1 MIETLVQA
9 LIGLNRQAE
18 VCSEWGRRLLRSLQG
33 ARIDLRDGPCGESA
47 GASRRHLVA
56 AIAQSIPVESAI
68 QNALG
73 VMHLAMPDK
82 VEEVCWHPL
91 ILRGAS
97 SGESGS
103 GLDSTLV
110 TTRTRIA
117 DLAQTPD
124 GTTVSVGGFIET
136 VRDQKKV
143 QFIILRDESG
153 SAQLVN
159 PALREDDPEAGSSPE
174 RRALTDSISELSAG
188 TFVHVTGELKLDER
202 VKLGGLEVK
211 IHSLEVT
218 GVAEPEPPIAEDSS
232 VDKRM
237 DWRFL
242 DLRRPAANL
251 IFRAQTAFEH
261 GMRSWWVENN
271 WIEIHTPKFMASA
284 SESRAELFEVGYFDT
299 TAYLAQSPQF
309 FKQMAQP
316 AGFGAVFEIA
326 PAFRADPSFT
336 ARHATEFTSVDAE
349 MSWVDSHHDVM
360 AMHEQVLIAGITA
373 VVEKYGAQ
381 ISDVMGVELTV
392 PTSPFPRVTLQEARE
407 IVSAGGYDIPR
418 ADGDLDPEAERR
430 LSAYIEETHGHP
442 FVFVTDYDTSIR
454 PFYHMRHADNDAL
467 TKSYDLLFRGTEIS
481 TGAQREHRIEI
492 LEAQAKD
499 KGMDLDEL
507 QSYCDFFRHG
517 VPPHGGFGMG
527 LARVMMLMLEQSS
540 IRETTFLFRG
550 PNRLLP

>member
-1 MIETLVQA
+1 
-9 LIGLNRQAE
+9 
-18 VCSEWGRRLLRSLQG
+18 
-33 ARIDLRDGPCGESA
+33 
-47 GASRRHLVA
+47 
-56 AIAQSIPVESAI
+56 
-68 QNALG
+68 
-73 VMHLAMPDK
+73 
-82 VEEVCWHPL
+82 
-91 ILRGAS
+91 
-97 SGESGS
+97 
-103 GLDSTLV
+103 V
-110 TTRTRIA
+110 T
-117 DLAQTPD
+117 
-124 GTTVSVGGFIET
+124 VGGFVET

-143 QFIILRDESG
+143 QFVILRDESG
-153 SAQLVN
+153 AAQLVN

-174 RRALTDSISELSAG
+174 RRSLTDAISALASGSFIE
-188 TFVHVTGELKLDER
+188 VTGELKIDER

-211 IHSLEVT
+211 MASMVVT
-218 GVAEPEPPIAEDSS
+218 GAAEPEPPIADDSS

-242 DLRRPAANL
+242 DLRRPGANL
-251 IFRAQTAFEH
+251 IFRVQTTFEH
-261 GMRSWWVENN
+261 AMRQWWVERD
-271 WIEIHTPKFMASA
+271 WIEIHTPKLMASA

-349 MSWVDSHHDVM
+349 MSWVESHHDVM
-360 AMHEQVLIAGITA
+360 AMQDQLITAGITA
-373 VVEKYGAQ
+373 VVEKYGDQ
-381 ISDVMGVELTV
+381 VRDVLGVELAV
-392 PTSPFPRVTLQEARE
+392 PTTPFPRVTLAEARD
-407 IVSAGGYDIPR
+407 IVAAGGYDLPR

-430 LSAYIEETHGHP
+430 LSAYVQEKHGHP

-454 PFYHMRHADNDAL
+454 PFYHMRHADNDGL
-467 TKSYDLLFRGTEIS
+467 TNSYDLLYRGTEIS
-481 TGAQREHRIEI
+481 TGAQREHRIEV

-499 KGMDLDEL
+499 KGMDVDEL
-507 QSYCDFFRHG
+507 GSYFDFFRHG

-527 LARVMMLMLEQSS
+527 LARVIMLMLEQSS